1 MATHRGALAMI
12 ALLLTAG
19 GLSVQAAQ
27 SVRPRSTDAP
37 MMVYGAGRLSCGAWS
52 ASRKQPEG
60 SDIRRHQFESWVAGF
75 VTAYNW
81 RGQEPGA
88 NGVRDVLAS
97 TDMDGAFG
105 FIDKYCAD
113 DPLKT
118 MLSAVIALVA
128 QLDGEK
134 RVGR

>member
-1 MATHRGALAMI
+1 M
-12 ALLLTAG
+12 
-19 GLSVQAAQ
+19 
-27 SVRPRSTDAP
+27 
-37 MMVYGAGRLSCGAWS
+37 
-52 ASRKQPEG
+52 
-60 SDIRRHQFESWVAGF
+60 
-75 VTAYNW
+75 TAYNW